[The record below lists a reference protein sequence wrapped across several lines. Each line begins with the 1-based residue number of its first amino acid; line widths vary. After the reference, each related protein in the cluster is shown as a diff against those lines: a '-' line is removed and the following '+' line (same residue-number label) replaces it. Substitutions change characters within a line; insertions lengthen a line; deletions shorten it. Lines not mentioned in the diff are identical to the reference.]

1 MAKEGTIIRNVT
13 PTNLYKISDE
23 YNLIVIEDNEGELHN
38 LVFSNAEILKARAK
52 GLKHSH
58 KVPEYR
64 LNLLDCTE
72 IFIVSTLVSLAVGIL
87 TGYFLW

>member
-1 MAKEGTIIRNVT
+1 MQFMNPKASLNELISLIQIGTF
-13 PTNLYKISDE
+13 
-23 YNLIVIEDNEGELHN
+23 
-38 LVFSNAEILKARAK
+38 FSNAEILKARAK